1 MSEQAHCAT
10 CICFRRAPVQG
21 DHGKHG
27 KGPGSVSWA
36 EHVEA
41 WASYASRYGTSQS
54 ATRIAERCGFSYS
67 ELVTYLG
74 HAPLTWRAVP

>member
-1 MSEQAHCAT
+1 MSEQTHCAT
-10 CICFRRAPVQG
+10 CICFRRAPVQR
-21 DHGKHG
+21 DHGERG

-54 ATRIAERCGFSYS
+54 ATRIADRGGFSYG
-67 ELVTYLG
+67 ELVTHLG
-74 HAPLTWRAVP
+74 REPLSWRAGP